1 MGFQDNLRFYREK
14 AGYKQAKEFAKVLNI
29 PYNTYVAYENQ
40 GREPKFKTLCKIS
53 NLLNVSID
61 TLLNG
66 EGNKLDIEDDTQ
78 IKSILNDAI
87 SLFDDSLSMHYK
99 IYEHEKIK
107 SIILDTNYKIASDFF
122 NVSFIKLDDVIEI
135 INDTK
140 KENDERLKQVIYF
153 LFLAIVA
160 TNGLRSLVRTKYGD
174 DKDWLKA
181 FDFYTNM
188 RDTAIKFLSELKDFD
203 KIRLILESL

>member
-203 KIRLILESL
+203 KIRSILESL

>member
-1 MGFQDNLRFYREK
+1 MSFQENLRYYREK
-14 AGYKQAKEFAKVLNI
+14 AGYKTAKDFADVLNI
-29 PYNTYVAYENQ
+29 PYGTYAGYEYKN
-40 GREPKFKTLCKIS
+40 REPKYQTLCRIAD
-53 NLLNVSID
+53 LLNVSTD
-61 TLLNG
+61 ELLGRENNIIG
-66 EGNKLDIEDDTQ
+66 SKDDEQ

-99 IYEHEKIK
+99 IYEYEKIK
-107 SIILDTNYKIASDFF
+107 SIILDTNYKVKSNFS
-122 NVSFIKLDDVIEI
+122 NVSFVKLDDVIEI

-174 DKDWLKA
+174 DNDWLKA

>member
-174 DKDWLKA
+174 DNDWLKA

-203 KIRLILESL
+203 KIRSILESL